1 MGMKKTS
8 FAIKLTTLFTIT
20 AIGSCSSI
28 QSDKRVADT
37 TKVAVEMAT
46 DSSKKTDSPVINK
59 KVAHTDAP
67 LADDSKEKKI
77 TNNKSKKTEKNSV
90 ASDSFQRIK
99 PTVSPVSKHENATP
113 NTTVPNPSPVKPAS
127 TDAGNRPFVSKYG
140 IIPRD
145 ANESNLTVFFN
156 TFPGKSTLIKV
167 NFDGPADDEMNIVKT
182 QIIKVLRK
190 SGYINVIDHSEI
202 IEPKQIPKEIHYE
215 LQHDGSVVFW
225 VPPANPQ

>member
-1 MGMKKTS
+1 
-8 FAIKLTTLFTIT
+8 
-20 AIGSCSSI
+20 
-28 QSDKRVADT
+28 
-37 TKVAVEMAT
+37 

-59 KVAHTDAP
+59 KVAAKSDAH
-67 LADDSKEKKI
+67 LAEDSKEIKI
-77 TNNKSKKTEKNSV
+77 TNNKSKKTEKNDV
-90 ASDSFQRIK
+90 ARDSSQKIK
-99 PTVSPVSKHENATP
+99 PTASPDSKQENAAT
-113 NTTVPNPSPVKPAS
+113 PNPSPEKPTGS
-127 TDAGNRPFVSKYG
+127 DAGNRPFVSKYG

-167 NFDGPADDEMNIVKT
+167 NFDGPADAEMNTVKT

-190 SGYINVIDHSEI
+190 SGYINVIDHSET

-225 VPPANPQ
+225 VPPSNQQ